1 MLKAKEDLEVFL
13 NQKTENIVFN
23 TELCEKIRNYLL
35 ENYDIPTGT
44 TMDMIAQRVSLKEK
58 TEFILFCLLDGIDN
72 ISNKNYTETFF
83 TKIEIEQYSNTKLE
97 VDKIKFPI
105 RIECNQVASDQW
117 IGAVDTKFFMD
128 LRREQLIRYNVNAQ
142 RVMKRIIKGESI
154 LFKLIPNKL
163 AIKAIRL
170 LMRNKQYIPTTITLN
185 IPYASEADFYF
196 DTKAREL
203 VIKSIKFFDI
213 SDGYHRYLAMCEEK
227 DNDPDFNY
235 PMEIRITNF
244 VDEKVRQFI
253 FQEDQKTK
261 MTKTNSK
268 SMDAN
273 RYSNDVVDRL
283 NVSSTFNLKGQIG
296 RNEGT
301 VNYSA
306 LSDLI
311 EYFYFKE
318 KRTYSNMDVIN
329 TMNDVKQKLNAI
341 TEYNVTYMNAALDAK
356 ELAIIFYVFNK
367 ESDINKACQIIDN
380 AISSGITKNIKTNSI
395 SKAIF
400 NTIEK
405 LL

>member
-13 NQKTENIVFN
+13 NQKTEKIVFN

-35 ENYDIPTGT
+35 EKYDIPTGT

-58 TEFILFCLLDGIDN
+58 TEFILFCLLDGIDYATD
-72 ISNKNYTETFF
+72 KNYTETFY
-83 TKIEIEQYSNTKLE
+83 TNIEIEQYSNTKLE
-97 VDKIKFPI
+97 MDKIKFPI
-105 RIECNQVASDQW
+105 RIECNQVAPDQW

-142 RVMKRIIKGESI
+142 RVMKRIIKEESI

-196 DTKAREL
+196 DAKEREL
-203 VIKSIKFFDI
+203 VIKSIKSFDI

-227 DNDPDFNY
+227 DNNPDFNY

-268 SMDAN
+268 SMDTN

-283 NVSSTFNLKGQIG
+283 NSSSTFNLKGQIG

-329 TMNDVKQKLNAI
+329 TMNNVKQRLNAI
-341 TEYNVTYMNAALDAK
+341 TEYNVTYMNAVLDAK

-367 ESDINKACQIIDN
+367 ESDINKACQIIDS
-380 AISSGITKNIKTNSI
+380 AISSGVAKQIKTTVI

-400 NTIEK
+400 NAIEK
-405 LL
+405 IL